1 MILQSK
7 NLSLFN
13 SGLNDKVF
21 KACYSVIVNK
31 KQTDAYSNPLKTYKY
46 SMDGKR
52 AKPVRGLGILNC
64 VWWRDV
70 AQGAPWARF
79 SLKGASMEA
88 GKVGL
93 MQRAVRFDNKD
104 IQKEIDSV
112 DITRAHAVHFLKK
125 YNNRSVTE
133 NGAVGYK
140 TTTNPLLDLNF
151 KVSSL
156 RCRTE
161 EYIICEFIKAFM
173 QDRVHAVKWLFFL
186 RDIWEG
192 LGERRSFRICL
203 KYLAVSQPQ
212 IALAVMK
219 LVPEYGRCD
228 DLLVYLDTPLRK
240 KVCAFIKAQLQMDI
254 SAMEDGKGISLLAK
268 WLPSVNTSSKESREY
283 AAVLAKGMGYS
294 SKEYRKLLSGLRAYG
309 NVLETKLSA
318 GAWEKVDYEAVP
330 AKANLLYGNAFY
342 KHDKE
347 RRAEYLK
354 RVLLGE
360 GKLNTTG
367 LMPYEIVHRLMKT
380 YFVNYSSTLKED
392 VLAELT
398 WEKITKEGF
407 QNDWGLDGCIVVA
420 DGSGSMCSYVSGS
433 SSVRALEVC
442 NSLTIY
448 FAEQLQG
455 VFHNKAITFSMT
467 PKFIDLEKG
476 RTLKDKLEIMLAH
489 NEVANTN
496 IKAVFDMLLTMAVSN
511 QVPQEELPKQVLV
524 LSDME
529 FDCATGGNYDWKTG
543 KWLGGPMNEA
553 LFEQIAEEYK
563 AAGYTMPRLIFW
575 NLCGRTDT
583 IPMVDSESG
592 LCLLSGFSQNAAKVA
607 AKKEVKDPYQC
618 LLQVL
623 DAPRYDKVE
632 EALRG
637 VA

>member
-1 MILQSK
+1 
-7 NLSLFN
+7 
-13 SGLNDKVF
+13 
-21 KACYSVIVNK
+21 
-31 KQTDAYSNPLKTYKY
+31 
-46 SMDGKR
+46 
-52 AKPVRGLGILNC
+52 
-64 VWWRDV
+64 
-70 AQGAPWARF
+70 
-79 SLKGASMEA
+79 
-88 GKVGL
+88 

-112 DITRAHAVHFLKK
+112 DITRAHAVHFLKN

-161 EYIICEFIKAFM
+161 EYITGEFIKAFM

-203 KYLAVSQPQ
+203 KYLAVSQPK

-219 LVPEYGRCD
+219 LVPEYGRYD

-240 KVCAFIKAQLQMDI
+240 EVCKFIKGQLMHDLGCMNEGR
-254 SAMEDGKGISLLAK
+254 SISLLAK

-283 AAVLAKGMGYS
+283 AAILARGMGYS
-294 SKEYRKLLSGLRAYG
+294 SKEYRKLLASLRAYG

-318 GAWEKVDYEAVP
+318 GAWETVDYEAVP
-330 AKANLLYGNAFY
+330 AKANLLYDNAFY

-347 RRAEYLK
+347 RRAEYL
-354 RVLLGE
+354 RAVLLGE
-360 GKLNTTG
+360 GKLNATG
-367 LMPYEIVHRLMKT
+367 LMPYEIVHRYMKD
-380 YFVNYSSTLKED
+380 YFASYSRTLKED
-392 VLAELT
+392 VLAELM
-398 WEKITKEGF
+398 WEIITRQGF

-420 DGSGSMCSYVSGS
+420 DGSGSMFSCVSGS

-442 NSLTIY
+442 NSLAIY

-476 RTLKDKLEIMLAH
+476 SSLKDKLEIMLAH

-496 IKAVFDMLLTMAVSN
+496 IKAVFDMLLAMAVSN
-511 QVPQEELPKQVLV
+511 QVPQEQLPKQVLV

-529 FDCATGGNYDWKTG
+529 FDCATSRAYDWRTG
-543 KWLGGPMNEA
+543 TWVGGSVDDA

-583 IPMVDSESG
+583 IPMVDNESG

-607 AKKEVKDPYQC
+607 AKKEIKDPYES
-618 LLQVL
+618 LLKVL

-632 EALRG
+632 EALRS

>member
-1 MILQSK
+1 
-7 NLSLFN
+7 
-13 SGLNDKVF
+13 
-21 KACYSVIVNK
+21 
-31 KQTDAYSNPLKTYKY
+31 
-46 SMDGKR
+46 
-52 AKPVRGLGILNC
+52 
-64 VWWRDV
+64 
-70 AQGAPWARF
+70 
-79 SLKGASMEA
+79 MEA
-88 GKVGL
+88 GKVVL
-93 MQRAVRFDNKD
+93 MQRAARFDNKE

-112 DITRAHAVHFLKK
+112 DITRAHAVHFLKN
-125 YNNRSVTE
+125 YNNKSVTE

-161 EYIICEFIKAFM
+161 EYITGEFIKAFM

-192 LGERRSFRICL
+192 LGERRSFRICM
-203 KYLAVSQPQ
+203 KYLAVSQPK

-219 LVPEYGRCD
+219 LVPEYGRYD

-240 KVCAFIKAQLQMDI
+240 EACKFIKKQLQEDVA
-254 SAMEDGKGISLLAK
+254 AMEAGQGISLLAK

-283 AAVLAKGMGYS
+283 AAVLAKGMGYT
-294 SKEYRKLLSGLRAYG
+294 SKEYRKLLAGLRAYG
-309 NVLETKLSA
+309 NVLETKISA
-318 GAWEKVDYEAVP
+318 GEWEKVNYEAVP
-330 AKANLLYGNAFY
+330 AKANLLYDNAFY

-354 RVLLGE
+354 KVFLGE
-360 GKLNTTG
+360 GKLNATG
-367 LMPYEIVHRLMKT
+367 LMPYEIVHRYMKT
-380 YFVNYSSTLKED
+380 FFANYSMTLKDD
-392 VLAELT
+392 VLAELM
-398 WEKITKEGF
+398 WEKIAGDGF

-420 DGSGSMCSYVSGS
+420 DGSGSMHAPVSGNS
-433 SSVRALEVC
+433 KVRALEVC
-442 NSLTIY
+442 NSLAIY

-476 RTLKDKLEIMLAH
+476 KSLKDKLEIMLAH
-489 NEVANTN
+489 GEIANTN
-496 IKAVFDMLLTMAVSN
+496 IKAVFDMLLAMAVSN
-511 QVPQEELPKQVLV
+511 QVPQEQLPKQVLV

-529 FDCATGGNYDWKTG
+529 FDCATSREYDWRTG
-543 KWLGGPMNEA
+543 EWLGDPVDEA
-553 LFEQIAEEYK
+553 LFEQIAAQYK

-583 IPMVDSESG
+583 IPMVDNENG

-607 AKKEVKDPYQC
+607 AHKEIKDPYES
-618 LLQVL
+618 LLKVL

-632 EALRG
+632 EALSG

>member
-1 MILQSK
+1 
-7 NLSLFN
+7 
-13 SGLNDKVF
+13 
-21 KACYSVIVNK
+21 
-31 KQTDAYSNPLKTYKY
+31 
-46 SMDGKR
+46 
-52 AKPVRGLGILNC
+52 
-64 VWWRDV
+64 
-70 AQGAPWARF
+70 
-79 SLKGASMEA
+79 
-88 GKVGL
+88 

-112 DITRAHAVHFLKK
+112 DITRAHAVRFLKN
-125 YNNRSVTE
+125 YNNKSVTE
-133 NGAVGYK
+133 NGAVGYR

-156 RCRTE
+156 RNRTE
-161 EYIICEFIKAFM
+161 EYITGEFIKAFM

-203 KYLAVSQPQ
+203 KYLAVSQPK

-219 LVPEYGRCD
+219 LVPEYGRYD

-240 KVCAFIKAQLQMDI
+240 EVCKFIKEQLQYDLGCMNEGR
-254 SAMEDGKGISLLAK
+254 SISLLAK

-283 AAVLAKGMGYS
+283 AAILARGMGYS
-294 SKEYRKLLSGLRAYG
+294 SKEYRKLLASLRAYSG
-309 NVLETKLSA
+309 VLEAKLSA
-318 GAWEKVDYEAVP
+318 GAWESVDYEAVP
-330 AKANLLYGNAFY
+330 AKANLLYDNAFY

-354 RVLLGE
+354 AVLLGE
-360 GKLNTTG
+360 GKLNATG
-367 LMPYEIVHRLMKT
+367 LMPYEIVHRFMKT
-380 YFVNYSSTLKED
+380 YFVNYSRALKED
-392 VLAELT
+392 VLAELM
-398 WEKITKEGF
+398 WEKITNEGF
-407 QNDWGLDGCIVVA
+407 QNDWGLEDCIVVA
-420 DGSGSMCSYVSGS
+420 DGSGSMCAKVSGS
-433 SSVRALEVC
+433 SSVSALEVC
-442 NSLTIY
+442 NSLAIY
-448 FAEQLQG
+448 FAQQLKG
-455 VFHNKAITFSMT
+455 VFHNKAITFSSR
-467 PKFIDLEKG
+467 PQFIDLVQGKS
-476 RTLKDKLEIMLAH
+476 LKDKLEIMLAH

-496 IKAVFDMLLTMAVSN
+496 IKAVFDMLLAMAVSHR
-511 QVPQEELPKQVLV
+511 VPQEELPKQVLV

-529 FDCATGGNYDWKTG
+529 FDCATGASFDWRTG
-543 KWLGGPMNEA
+543 EWLGGPVNDV

-583 IPMVDSESG
+583 IPMVDNENG

-607 AKKEVKDPYQC
+607 AKKEVKDPYEC

-632 EALRG
+632 EALRS